1 MTRPVAVI
9 TGGSAGIGY
18 AIAEVLSGGNF
29 DVAIVARNADRL
41 EAAKARLADG
51 TGHKVVAVP
60 ADTRDQEQINALMAS
75 VLDQFGRIDALV
87 NCAAN
92 PSAIAGAIEAVQS
105 ERLLDDLNTK
115 VVGYVRCA
123 KAAVP
128 AMKAQRQGRIVNIGG
143 LTGRGSESL
152 SGLRNV
158 AISHLTKTLADELGP
173 FGITVNAIHPGIVR
187 TPHLDELFEE
197 EAAKRRIGVDEV
209 EAGFVERIPIRRVLM
224 PAEIGKVVAFLV
236 SSAGAGITGESIAV
250 DGGYSRGVYL

>member
-18 AIAEVLSGGNF
+18 AIAEMLAGRDF
-29 DVAIVARNADRL
+29 DVAIAARNAARL
-41 EAAKARLADG
+41 DAAKARLEDG
-51 TGHKVVAVP
+51 AGHKVVAVS
-60 ADTRDQEQINALMAS
+60 ADTREQEQVDALMES
-75 VLDQFGRIDALV
+75 VLDRFGRIDALV

-92 PSAIAGAIEAVQS
+92 PSGIAGAIEAVQS

-123 KAAVP
+123 RAAVP
-128 AMKAQRQGRIVNIGG
+128 AMKAQRYGRIVNIGG

-187 TPHLDELFEE
+187 TPHLDELFEA
-197 EAAKRRIGVDEV
+197 EADKRRIGVDEV
-209 EAGFVERIPIRRVLM
+209 EAGFVERIPIRRVLT
-224 PAEIGKVVAFLV
+224 PAEIGVVVAFLV
-236 SSAGAGITGESIAV
+236 SSAGAGITGESITV
-250 DGGYSRGVYL
+250 DGGYSRGIYL

>member
-18 AIAEVLSGGNF
+18 AIAEVLAGRDF
-29 DVAIVARNADRL
+29 DIAIAARNADRL
-41 EAAKARLADG
+41 EAAKTRLEDG
-51 TGHKVVAVP
+51 TGHKVVAVS
-60 ADTRDQEQINALMAS
+60 ADTRDQGQVDALMGS
-75 VLDQFGRIDALV
+75 VLDRFGKIDALV

-92 PSAIAGAIEAVQS
+92 PSGVAGAIDGVQC
-105 ERLLDDLNTK
+105 ECLLDDLNTK

-128 AMKAQRQGRIVNIGG
+128 TMKVRRYGRIVNIGG

-152 SGLRNV
+152 SGLRNA

-187 TPHLDELFEE
+187 TPHLDELFET
-197 EAAKRRIGVDEV
+197 EADRRRLSVDEV
-209 EAGFVERIPIRRVLM
+209 EAGFVERIPIRRVLA
-224 PAEIGKVVAFLV
+224 PAEIGVVVAFLL